1 MATVIIPT
9 PLRKFTN
16 NTARL
21 QVGPGT
27 IHSTV
32 RELTQNFP
40 DLKKHLLDEGGN
52 IRSYV
57 NIFIG
62 NDDIRDLQQA
72 DTAVKEDAVI
82 SIVPAIAG
90 GSPETHGVPAPGA
103 SSSAPG
109 PNSSTGSVSPAANSS
124 AGPAGPAALFT
135 KEELARYNRHI
146 IIPGFGMEAQLKLK
160 AAKVLVIGS
169 GGLGSPVLLYL
180 AAAGVGTIGIVDF
193 DVVDDSNLQR
203 QVLFGVDEIGKPK
216 VEAARRRLEALNP
229 YIKLHIYN
237 THLNSQNALEILKD
251 YDVIADG
258 TDNFP
263 TRYLVNDASV
273 LLGKPNVY
281 ASIFQFEGQVSVFNY
296 RNAQGE
302 LGPNYRDLYPTPPPP
317 GLVPSCAEGGVLG
330 VLPGIIGS
338 LQALEVIKVITG
350 AGETLAGRFYIFDA
364 LNFESRTFTIRRRKD
379 NPING
384 DNPTITTLIDYEAF
398 CGMRAVEERQ
408 LKEITAGELYDW
420 QVRGEKF
427 QLIDVR
433 EPHEYDIVNIGAE
446 LIPLGSVAA
455 NSGKIDRDR
464 PVVVHCK
471 VGGRSAKAIREL
483 EEKFGFTNLYNLKGG
498 ILAYIDE
505 VQPELTKY

>member
-1 MATVIIPT
+1 MIIPT

-21 QVGPGT
+21 QVSAGT
-27 IHSTV
+27 VHDTV
-32 RELTQNFP
+32 QELTVNFP

-57 NIFIG
+57 NIFVG
-62 NDDIRDLQQA
+62 NDDIRDLQQGL
-72 DTAVKEDAVI
+72 TAVKEDTVI

-90 GSPETHGVPAPGA
+90 GAPADSTA
-103 SSSAPG
+103 SSGNGVRGSDINSAPASG
-109 PNSSTGSVSPAANSS
+109 NGARAAQ
-124 AGPAGPAALFT
+124 PFT

-146 IIPGFGMEAQLKLK
+146 IIPGFGMEAQQKLK
-160 AAKVLVIGS
+160 AARVLVVGS

-229 YIKLHIYN
+229 YIQLNIYN
-237 THLNSQNALEILKD
+237 THLNSQNALDIIRD

-296 RNAQGE
+296 RGADGNP
-302 LGPNYRDLYPTPPPP
+302 GPNYRDLYPTPPPP

-350 AGETLAGRFYIFDA
+350 VGETLSGRFYIFDA
-364 LNFESRTFTIRRRKD
+364 LNFESKTFNIKRRQD

-384 DNPTITTLIDYEAF
+384 DHPTITGLIDYEQF
-398 CGMRAVEERQ
+398 CGMRAIEESP
-408 LKEITAGELYDW
+408 LKEVTARELYDW
-420 QVRGEKF
+420 QVNGEKI

-446 LIPLGSVAA
+446 LIPLATVAA
-455 NSGKIDRDR
+455 NADRIDTDKK
-464 PVVVHCK
+464 VVVHCK
-471 VGGRSAKAIREL
+471 MGGRSAKAIREL
-483 EEKFGFTNLYNLKGG
+483 EEKFGFKNLYNLKGG

>member
-21 QVGPGT
+21 QVSAGT
-27 IHSTV
+27 IQDTV
-32 RELTQNFP
+32 NELTRNFP
-40 DLKKHLLDEGGN
+40 DLKKHLLDDGGS

-57 NIFIG
+57 NIFVG
-62 NDDIRDLQQA
+62 NNDIRDLQQEN
-72 DTAVKEDAVI
+72 TAVQEDTVI

-90 GSPETHGVPAPGA
+90 GSPGQAP
-103 SSSAPG
+103 
-109 PNSSTGSVSPAANSS
+109 
-124 AGPAGPAALFT
+124 LFT

-146 IIPGFGMEAQLKLK
+146 IIPGFGMEAQQKLK
-160 AAKVLVIGS
+160 KAKVLIIGS
-169 GGLGSPVLLYL
+169 GGLGSPALLYL
-180 AAAGVGTIGIVDF
+180 AAAGVGTLGIVDF

-203 QVLFGVDEIGKPK
+203 QVIFGVDEIGKPK
-216 VEAARRRLEALNP
+216 VEAARRRLTALNP
-229 YIKLHIYN
+229 HIQLNIYN
-237 THLNSQNALEILKD
+237 THINSGNALDIVKD

-296 RNAQGE
+296 TDSKGVT
-302 LGPNYRDLYPTPPPP
+302 GPNYRDLYPTPPPP

-350 AGETLAGRFYIFDA
+350 VGETLSGRFYIFDA
-364 LNFESRTFTIRRRKD
+364 LNFESRTFNIKPRED
-379 NPING
+379 NPISG
-384 DNPTITTLIDYEAF
+384 KNPTIKALIDYEQF
-398 CGMRAVEERQ
+398 CGMRAVEEKP
-408 LKEITAGELYDW
+408 LKEITAKELYDW

-433 EPHEYDIVNIGAE
+433 EPHEYDIVNIGGE
-446 LIPLGSVAA
+446 LIPLATVADNA
-455 NSGKIDRDR
+455 ARVDSENK
-464 PVVVHCK
+464 VVIHCK
-471 VGGRSAKAIREL
+471 MGGRSAKAIREL
-483 EEKFGFTNLYNLKGG
+483 EEKFGFKNLYNLKGG
-498 ILAYIDE
+498 ILSYIDE